1 MPNTGVK
8 GRVVDAETGE
18 GIPGLTITV
27 VDFDPFFNEDDVLK
41 KAVIESTD
49 GSFQFVYAED
59 SYRLWSIDRNPD
71 IVVRVSLPNGRLL
84 FESKEVKDVTDNIL
98 EIPEIK
104 IHKNSMEGWLVN
116 HTTLNPANGN
126 PVFLFK
132 GNEIKHLVDGD
143 KMFPAVTQAA
153 IDATQSINLMG
164 LFFDVNNGFIS
175 MFREEFNDSNP
186 PPSNCKSGME
196 ATLEEVL
203 KNKTAMPVNVMM
215 TNMPLSAEDTVT
227 EVKEFFQNT
236 IVKTAYFKKG
246 FCLLHSKAIILD
258 GVKAILMGSPLKQ
271 YYYSDIRHAIH
282 DARHK
287 GSLNHDVSIQIEGPA
302 VAQINKTFATV
313 WKSTKEPLT
322 MLTQDDIPEKSGDEN
337 SSIASVQVLRTLPA
351 ANYNSSLPGDED
363 APHGET
369 GILEAYQRAINNAER
384 FIYIENQYFTSPDII
399 DALIFRM
406 KDSSKSK
413 LEIIIVVPVKPD
425 LPGYPDRH
433 VDNINQ
439 LKNVAKANGHKLAAY
454 TMWSRSEIVG
464 SGGNKEFQIMPV
476 YVHSKMAI
484 IDDTWATVGSANLD
498 GTSMNH
504 HEIDL
509 LVSGALM
516 DRVIAKFKPGDDIG
530 KFLWDAFW
538 YIFFFIFKEL
548 FFSLKTLLAILFIAY
563 KFIFDF
569 KKTMELIR
577 ETLEDITDI
586 PGIIREV
593 FTRTAQHVLPNREH
607 QPGRNLEMN
616 IVMYNGIAG
625 QPKNGAIKLL
635 RQRLWEEHLGLLF
648 LPDNILNLPE
658 TGDLNWISF
667 WEAQANKNK
676 EAIKNNQSLPTDDAP
691 VILPWKPETEAK
703 EYLKSLEIR
712 TKNLRD
718 KADVFLFD
726 KCKFDDNKKFIPWPI
741 V

>member
-1 MPNTGVK
+1 MANNRVK
-8 GRVVDAETGE
+8 GRIVDAETGAGIE
-18 GIPGLTITV
+18 GLAVIA
-27 VDFDPFFNEDDVLK
+27 VDFDPVFSEDDILK
-41 KAVIESTD
+41 TGMTD
-49 GSFQFVYAED
+49 NDGRFELNYSED
-59 SYRLWSIDRNPD
+59 SYRFWLADRDPD
-71 IVVRVSLPNGRLL
+71 IVVRVLNKSGRLL
-84 FESKEVKDVTDNIL
+84 FESKEVEDVTVTTL
-98 EIPEIK
+98 EIPEVK
-104 IHKNSMEGWLVN
+104 IHKNSIDGWLVT
-116 HTTLNPANGN
+116 HSTLNPANGD
-126 PVFLFK
+126 PVFLYK
-132 GNEIKHLVDGD
+132 GNEIKHFVDGD
-143 KMFPAVTQAA
+143 TMFPAVTQGA

-175 MFREEFNDSNP
+175 QFKPDFNPSNP
-186 PPSNCKSGME
+186 PSANCKSGMQ
-196 ATLEEVL
+196 ATLEEEL
-203 KNKTAMPVNVMM
+203 KKKTAMPVNVMM
-215 TNMPLSAEDTVT
+215 TNIPLSANDTVT
-227 EVKEFFQNT
+227 EVREFFENT
-236 IVKTAYFKKG
+236 NVKTAYFKKG

-271 YYYSDIRHAIH
+271 FYFSGSGHAIH

-287 GSLNHDVSIQIEGPA
+287 GSLNHDVSIQVEGPA

-322 MLTQDDIPEKSGDEN
+322 MFTLDNIPEKSGDEN

-351 ANYNSSLPGDED
+351 ANYNPSLPGDED
-363 APHGET
+363 LPHGET

-413 LEIIIVVPVKPD
+413 LEIIIVLPFKPD

-439 LKNVAKANGHKLAAY
+439 LGSVAKANGHKLAAY
-454 TMWSRSEIVG
+454 TMWSRSEKAV

-516 DRVIAKFKPGDDIG
+516 DRAIAKFKPGDDIG

-538 YIFFFIFKEL
+538 YIFFFIFKQM
-548 FFSLKTLLAILFIAY
+548 FFNLKTLLAILFIAY

-569 KKTMELIR
+569 KETMELIR
-577 ETLEDITDI
+577 ETLEDVTDI

-593 FTRTAQHVLPNREH
+593 FTRTSQHVLPNRKH

-625 QPKNGAIKLL
+625 QPKNAAIRLL
-635 RQRLWEEHLGLLF
+635 RERLWKEHLGLPT
-648 LPDNILNLPE
+648 LPDNILNIPG

-667 WEAQANKNK
+667 WDAQANKNK
-676 EAIKNNQSLPTDDAP
+676 EAIKNNQSLPVNDAP

-703 EYLKSLEIR
+703 EYLKALEIR

-726 KCKFDDNKKFIPWPI
+726 KCKFDDNKKLLPWPI
-741 V
+741 M